1 MVSILE
7 NKLLKKNNSSKKTL
21 KRVPKNKKNNEGLNH
36 KHDHFNS
43 ITRSVGLS
51 CTIMTIIVV
60 TISPSSVWILGPVIG
75 AMAIFGIAMG
85 YFASK

>member
-7 NKLLKKNNSSKKTL
+7 NKITNKKNSSKKSVKVL
-21 KRVPKNKKNNEGLNH
+21 VKNKKNDLTKKDHE
-36 KHDHFNS
+36 HFNS
-43 ITRSVGLS
+43 ITRSVGIS

-75 AMAIFGIAMG
+75 AMCIFGIAMG
-85 YFASK
+85 YFSSK